1 MKNTAHRKNIAAGPK
16 EKARK
21 RNPRGQGEQ
30 LRTDLIDAAIHL
42 LANLGPEEPFSLRA
56 VAKQA
61 KVSAPSVY
69 RHFADRNQLFLSVLQ
84 HLFTEQIHLRQAA
97 EQKAAAAGGGA
108 WEKLLAG
115 SLSTVHFALERSG
128 HYKVLFE
135 GRVVPR
141 LDDPKSASFGKPILT
156 HVTELIK
163 EIIKSHPARRVTDDP
178 ERLALLLWTGTH
190 GVISLIINKPT
201 IDWPEAAEL
210 VEQMARAIICP

>member
-1 MKNTAHRKNIAAGPK
+1 MKNTVLRPK

-21 RNPRGQGEQ
+21 RNPRGKGEL
-30 LRTDLIDAAIHL
+30 LRTDLIDAAIYL

-69 RHFADRNQLFLSVLQ
+69 RHFDDRNQLFLSVLQ
-84 HLFTEQIHLRQAA
+84 HLFTELMNSRQVA
-97 EQKAAAAGGGA
+97 EQKTAAAGGGA

-115 SLSTVHFALERSG
+115 SLNTVRFALERSG

-135 GRVVPR
+135 GRIISR
-141 LDDPKSASFGKPILT
+141 LDDPKTASFGRPILT

-163 EIIKSHPARRVTDDP
+163 EIIKGNPAKRVTDDP

-201 IDWPEAAEL
+201 FDWPEAAEL
-210 VEQMARAIICP
+210 VEQMATAIICPALKKV